1 MASRDILPLR
11 TGSDDKISPFKIA
24 VLIFVK
30 EYCSARLAQLGLST
44 HSNYDVTGPFSPQQC
59 KDFCLLSLELIQS
72 YDVTWEEFEIILEPG
87 QYNLSQKIVSEFIK
101 NIHQIAKDGAPGILD
116 LGESLEKL
124 LMEPAKGKPMIRRD
138 SVLGIFIRKMVFI
151 HMLYYLCFIHICNCI
166 IFITTGFAIG
176 SNVF

>member
-1 MASRDILPLR
+1 MIRPFKFNSESLKKMTSRDILPLR

-87 QYNLSQKIVSEFIK
+87 QYNLSQKIVSWAFLSEKWFLFI
-101 NIHQIAKDGAPGILD
+101 
-116 LGESLEKL
+116 
-124 LMEPAKGKPMIRRD
+124 
-138 SVLGIFIRKMVFI
+138 
-151 HMLYYLCFIHICNCI
+151 MLYYLCIIHICNCI